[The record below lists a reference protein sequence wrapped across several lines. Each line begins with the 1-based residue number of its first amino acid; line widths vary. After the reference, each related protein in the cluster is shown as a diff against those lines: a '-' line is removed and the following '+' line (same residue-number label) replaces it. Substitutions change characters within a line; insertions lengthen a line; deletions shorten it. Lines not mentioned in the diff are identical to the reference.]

1 MGKKS
6 KKPSKQVKPKAAAA
20 AAGPVPPAQWSS
32 APVPP
37 LDDHHC
43 ALCGKGGAKSKCSD
57 CRQVSYCSRDCQK
70 AHWKTHKSVCTQ
82 ACVIVHHGNI
92 LDVATTKGPRDH
104 LDQRKTEFSIRITL
118 PRTKNLSK
126 WLTGDT
132 PEGHAEC
139 DALLER
145 TYAQRFAL
153 RDDWVCVFCGDRGT
167 RICSRRDALAIMRKN
182 TPPYD
187 MQVADFFSFAT
198 CDRADCAVLAQ
209 EFLDASA
216 ASITRLLG
224 ENVGGLPLLPD
235 A

>member
-6 KKPSKQVKPKAAAA
+6 KKPSKQAKQAKPEAAA
-20 AAGPVPPAQWSS
+20 AAGPVPPAE
-32 APVPP
+32 AVPLCGP
-37 LDDHHC
+37 LC
-43 ALCGKGGAKSKCSD
+43 ALCGKGGAQSKCAD

-70 AHWKTHKSVCTQ
+70 AHWKTHKSECTQ
-82 ACVIVHHGNI
+82 ACVIVHRGKI
-92 LDVATTKGPRDH
+92 IDVATLCGPRDH

-126 WLTGDT
+126 WLSGDT
-132 PEGHAEC
+132 PEGRAEG

-167 RICSRRDALAIMRKN
+167 RICSRLDAMGIWRRRK
-182 TPPYD
+182 TPPYA
-187 MQVADFFSFAT
+187 MEVADFFSFAT
-198 CDRADCAVLAQ
+198 CDRAGCAVLAQ
-209 EFLDASA
+209 EGLDASA

>member
-6 KKPSKQVKPKAAAA
+6 KKPSKQAKPKAAA
-20 AAGPVPPAQWSS
+20 AAGPVPPAE
-32 APVPP
+32 AAP

-43 ALCGKGGAKSKCSD
+43 ALCGKGGAQSKCGD
-57 CRQVSYCSRDCQK
+57 CREVSYCSRDCQK

-126 WLTGDT
+126 WLSGDT
-132 PEGHAEC
+132 PEGRAEG

-167 RICSRRDALAIMRKN
+167 RICSRRDCMGICRKN
-182 TPPYD
+182 TPPYA
-187 MQVADFFSFAT
+187 MEVADFYSFAT
-198 CDRADCAVLAQ
+198 CDRANCAVLAQ
-209 EFLDASA
+209 VALDASA
-216 ASITRLLG
+216 ASITRMMA
-224 ENVGGLPLLPD
+224 ENGGSRPP
-235 A
+235 

>member
-6 KKPSKQVKPKAAAA
+6 KKPSKQAKPKAAA
-20 AAGPVPPAQWSS
+20 AAGPVPPAE
-32 APVPP
+32 AVP
-37 LDDHHC
+37 LDDHPC
-43 ALCGKGGAKSKCSD
+43 ALCGKGGAQSKCAD

-70 AHWKTHKSVCTQ
+70 AHWKTHKSVCTK
-82 ACVIVHHGNI
+82 ACVIVHRGKI
-92 LDVATTKGPRDH
+92 IDVATLCGPRDH
-104 LDQRKTEFSIRITL
+104 IDQRKTEFSIRITL

-132 PEGHAEC
+132 PEGRAEG

-153 RDDWVCVFCGDRGT
+153 RDDWVCPFCGDRGT

-209 EFLDASA
+209 EALDASA
-216 ASITRLLG
+216 ASIARLLG
-224 ENVGGLPLLPD
+224 EKGGSPLLPP
-235 A
+235 

>member
-6 KKPSKQVKPKAAAA
+6 KKPSKQAKPKAAA
-20 AAGPVPPAQWSS
+20 AAGPVPPAE
-32 APVPP
+32 AVP
-37 LDDHHC
+37 LDDHPC
-43 ALCGKGGAKSKCSD
+43 ALCGKGGAQSKCAD

-70 AHWKTHKSVCTQ
+70 AHWKTHKSVCTK
-82 ACVIVHHGNI
+82 ACVIVHRGKI
-92 LDVATTKGPRDH
+92 IDVATLCGPRDH
-104 LDQRKTEFSIRITL
+104 IDQRKTEFSIRITL

-126 WLTGDT
+126 WLSGDT
-132 PEGHAEC
+132 PEGRAEG

-167 RICSRRDALAIMRKN
+167 RICSRRDAMGIWRRRK
-182 TPPYD
+182 TPPYA
-187 MQVADFFSFAT
+187 MEVADFFSFAT
-198 CDRADCAVLAQ
+198 CDRAGCAVLAQ
-209 EFLDASA
+209 EGLDASA

>member
-6 KKPSKQVKPKAAAA
+6 KKPSKQAKPKAAAA

-82 ACVIVHHGNI
+82 ACVIVFHGSI
-92 LDVATTKGPRDH
+92 QDVATNDGPR
-104 LDQRKTEFSIRITL
+104 DQRKTEFSIRVTL

-132 PEGHAEC
+132 PAGHAEC

-153 RDDWVCVFCGDRGT
+153 RDDWVCPFCGDRGT

-198 CDRADCAVLAQ
+198 CDRAECAVLAKMA
-209 EFLDASA
+209 LDGSA
-216 ASITRLLG
+216 AFIARTMA
-224 ENVGGLPLLPD
+224 ENGGTPARD
-235 A
+235 WA

>member
-6 KKPSKQVKPKAAAA
+6 KKPSKQAKPKAAAA
-20 AAGPVPPAQWSS
+20 ACPVPPAE
-32 APVPP
+32 AVP
-37 LDDHHC
+37 LDDHPC
-43 ALCGKGGAKSKCSD
+43 ALCGKGGAQSKCAD

-70 AHWKTHKSVCTQ
+70 AHWKTHKSVCTK
-82 ACVIVHHGNI
+82 ACVIVHRGKI
-92 LDVATTKGPRDH
+92 IDVATLCGPRDH

-132 PEGHAEC
+132 PAGHAEC

-153 RDDWVCVFCGDRGT
+153 RDDWVCPFCGDRGT
-167 RICSRRDALAIMRKN
+167 RICSRRDAMGIWRRRK
-182 TPPYD
+182 TPPYA
-187 MQVADFFSFAT
+187 MEVADFFSFAT
-198 CDRADCAVLAQ
+198 CDRAGCAVLAQ

>member
-6 KKPSKQVKPKAAAA
+6 KKPSKQAKPKAAA
-20 AAGPVPPAQWSS
+20 AAGPVPPAE
-32 APVPP
+32 AVP
-37 LDDHHC
+37 LDDHPC
-43 ALCGKGGAKSKCSD
+43 ALCGKGGAQSKCAD

-70 AHWKTHKSVCTQ
+70 AHWKTHKSVCTK
-82 ACVIVHHGNI
+82 ACVIVHRGKI
-92 LDVATTKGPRDH
+92 IDVATLCGPRDH
-104 LDQRKTEFSIRITL
+104 IDQRKTEFSIRITL

-132 PEGHAEC
+132 PEGRAEG

-167 RICSRRDALAIMRKN
+167 RICSRRDAMGIWRQD
-182 TPPYD
+182 TPPYA
-187 MQVADFFSFAT
+187 MEVADFFSFAT

-209 EFLDASA
+209 EALDASA
-216 ASITRLLG
+216 ASIARLLG
-224 ENVGGLPLLPD
+224 EKGGSPLLPP
-235 A
+235 

>member
-6 KKPSKQVKPKAAAA
+6 KKPSKQAKPKAAAA
-20 AAGPVPPAQWSS
+20 ACPVPPAE
-32 APVPP
+32 AVPLCGP
-37 LDDHHC
+37 LC
-43 ALCGKGGAKSKCSD
+43 ALCGKGGAQSKCAD

-70 AHWKTHKSVCTQ
+70 AHWKTHKSECTQ
-82 ACVIVHHGNI
+82 ACVIVHRGKI
-92 LDVATTKGPRDH
+92 IDVATLCGPRDH

-126 WLTGDT
+126 WLSGDT
-132 PEGHAEC
+132 PEGRAEG

-167 RICSRRDALAIMRKN
+167 RICSRLDAMGIWRRRK
-182 TPPYD
+182 TPPYA
-187 MQVADFFSFAT
+187 MEVADFFSFAT
-198 CDRADCAVLAQ
+198 CDRAGCAVLAQ
-209 EFLDASA
+209 EGLDASA

>member
-6 KKPSKQVKPKAAAA
+6 KKPSKQAKQAKPEAAA
-20 AAGPVPPAQWSS
+20 AAGPVPPAE
-32 APVPP
+32 AVPLCGP
-37 LDDHHC
+37 LC
-43 ALCGKGGAKSKCSD
+43 ALCGKGGAQSKCGD
-57 CRQVSYCSRDCQK
+57 CREVSYCSRDCQK

-82 ACVIVHHGNI
+82 ACVIVHRGKI
-92 LDVATTKGPRDH
+92 IDVATTEGPRDH

-126 WLTGDT
+126 WLSGDT
-132 PEGHAEC
+132 PEGRAEG

-145 TYAQRFAL
+145 TYTQRFAL

-167 RICSRRDALAIMRKN
+167 RICSRRDAMGIWRRRK
-182 TPPYD
+182 TPPYA
-187 MQVADFFSFAT
+187 MEVADFFSFAT
-198 CDRADCAVLAQ
+198 CDRAGCAVLAQ
-209 EFLDASA
+209 EGLDASA

>member
-6 KKPSKQVKPKAAAA
+6 KKPSKQAKQAKPEAAA
-20 AAGPVPPAQWSS
+20 AAGPVPPAE
-32 APVPP
+32 AVPLCGP
-37 LDDHHC
+37 LC
-43 ALCGKGGAKSKCSD
+43 ALCGKGGAQSKCGD

-70 AHWKTHKSVCTQ
+70 AHWKTHKSVCTK
-82 ACVIVHHGNI
+82 ACVIVHRGKI
-92 LDVATTKGPRDH
+92 IDVATLSGPRDH
-104 LDQRKTEFSIRITL
+104 IDQRKTEFSIRLTL
-118 PRTKNLSK
+118 PRTKNLSR

-132 PEGHAEC
+132 PEGRAEG

-167 RICSRRDALAIMRKN
+167 RICSRRDAMGIWRRRK
-182 TPPYD
+182 TPPYA
-187 MQVADFFSFAT
+187 MEVADFFSFAT
-198 CDRADCAVLAQ
+198 CDRAGCAVLAQ
-209 EFLDASA
+209 EGLDASA

>member
-6 KKPSKQVKPKAAAA
+6 KKPSKQAKPKAAAA

-43 ALCGKGGAKSKCSD
+43 ALCGKGGAKSKCGD
-57 CRQVSYCSRDCQK
+57 CREVSYCSRDCQK
-70 AHWKTHKSVCTQ
+70 AHWKTHKSECTQ
-82 ACVIVHHGNI
+82 ACVIVHRGKI
-92 LDVATTKGPRDH
+92 IDVATLSGPRDH

-126 WLTGDT
+126 WLSGDT
-132 PEGHAEC
+132 PEGRAEG

-167 RICSRRDALAIMRKN
+167 RICSRRDAMGIWRQD
-182 TPPYD
+182 TPPYA
-187 MQVADFFSFAT
+187 MEVADFFSFAT
-198 CDRADCAVLAQ
+198 CDRAGCAVLAQ
-209 EFLDASA
+209 EGLDASA

>member
-6 KKPSKQVKPKAAAA
+6 KKPSKQAKQAKPEAAA
-20 AAGPVPPAQWSS
+20 AAGPVPPAE
-32 APVPP
+32 AVPLCGP
-37 LDDHHC
+37 LC
-43 ALCGKGGAKSKCSD
+43 ALCGKGGAQSKCGD
-57 CRQVSYCSRDCQK
+57 CREVSYCSRDCQK
-70 AHWKTHKSVCTQ
+70 AHWKTHKLECTK
-82 ACVIVHHGNI
+82 ACVIVHRGKI
-92 LDVATTKGPRDH
+92 IDVATTEGPRDH

-126 WLTGDT
+126 WLSGDT
-132 PEGHAEC
+132 PEGRAEG

-167 RICSRRDALAIMRKN
+167 RICSRRDAMGIWRRRK
-182 TPPYD
+182 TPPYA
-187 MQVADFFSFAT
+187 MEVADFFSFAT
-198 CDRADCAVLAQ
+198 CDRAGCAVLAQ
-209 EFLDASA
+209 EGLDASA

>member
-6 KKPSKQVKPKAAAA
+6 KKPSKQAKPKAAAA
-20 AAGPVPPAQWSS
+20 ACPVPPAE
-32 APVPP
+32 AVP
-37 LDDHHC
+37 LDDHPC
-43 ALCGKGGAKSKCSD
+43 ALCGKGGAQSKCAD

-82 ACVIVHHGNI
+82 ACVIVHHGKI
-92 LDVATTKGPRDH
+92 IDVATTEGPRDH

-126 WLTGDT
+126 WLSGDT
-132 PEGHAEC
+132 PEGRAEG

-167 RICSRRDALAIMRKN
+167 RICSRRDAMGIWRRRK
-182 TPPYD
+182 TPPYA
-187 MQVADFFSFAT
+187 MEVADFFSFAT
-198 CDRADCAVLAQ
+198 CDRAECAVLAKLA
-209 EFLDASA
+209 LDGSA
-216 ASITRLLG
+216 AFIARTMA
-224 ENVGGLPLLPD
+224 ENGGTP
-235 A
+235 AREWA

>member
-6 KKPSKQVKPKAAAA
+6 KKPSKQAKPKAAA
-20 AAGPVPPAQWSS
+20 AAGPVPPTEA
-32 APVPP
+32 VP
-37 LDDHHC
+37 LDDHC
-43 ALCGKGGAKSKCSD
+43 ALCGKGGAKSKCAD

-70 AHWKTHKSVCTQ
+70 THWKTHKSVCTQ
-82 ACVIVHHGNI
+82 ACVIVFHGSI
-92 LDVATTKGPRDH
+92 QDVATNDGPR
-104 LDQRKTEFSIRITL
+104 DQRKTEFSIRVTL
-118 PRTKNLSK
+118 PRTKNMSR
-126 WLTGDT
+126 WMTGDT
-132 PEGHAEC
+132 PAGHAEC

-198 CDRADCAVLAQ
+198 CDRAECAVLAKMA
-209 EFLDASA
+209 LDGSA
-216 ASITRLLG
+216 AFIARTMA
-224 ENVGGLPLLPD
+224 ENGGTP
-235 A
+235 AREWA

>member
-6 KKPSKQVKPKAAAA
+6 KKPSKQAKPKAAAA
-20 AAGPVPPAQWSS
+20 ACPVPPAE
-32 APVPP
+32 AVP
-37 LDDHHC
+37 LDDHPC
-43 ALCGKGGAKSKCSD
+43 ALCGKGGAQSKCAD

-70 AHWKTHKSVCTQ
+70 AHWKTHKSVCTK
-82 ACVIVHHGNI
+82 ACVIVHRGKI
-92 LDVATTKGPRDH
+92 IDVATLCGPRDH
-104 LDQRKTEFSIRITL
+104 IDQRKTEFSIRITL

-132 PEGHAEC
+132 PEGRAEG

-167 RICSRRDALAIMRKN
+167 RICSRRDAMGIWRQD
-182 TPPYD
+182 TPPYA
-187 MQVADFFSFAT
+187 MEVADFFSFAT
-198 CDRADCAVLAQ
+198 CDRAGCAVLAQ
-209 EFLDASA
+209 EYLDASA

>member
-6 KKPSKQVKPKAAAA
+6 KKPSKQAKQAKPEAAA
-20 AAGPVPPAQWSS
+20 AAGPVPPAE
-32 APVPP
+32 AVPLCGP
-37 LDDHHC
+37 LC
-43 ALCGKGGAKSKCSD
+43 ALCGKGGAQSKCGD

-82 ACVIVHHGNI
+82 ACVIVHHGKI
-92 LDVATTKGPRDH
+92 IDVATTEGPRDH

-132 PEGHAEC
+132 PEGRAEG

-167 RICSRRDALAIMRKN
+167 RICSRRDAMGIWRQD
-182 TPPYD
+182 TPPYA
-187 MQVADFFSFAT
+187 MEVADFFSFAT

-209 EFLDASA
+209 EALDASA
-216 ASITRLLG
+216 ASIARLLG
-224 ENVGGLPLLPD
+224 EKGGSPLLPP
-235 A
+235 